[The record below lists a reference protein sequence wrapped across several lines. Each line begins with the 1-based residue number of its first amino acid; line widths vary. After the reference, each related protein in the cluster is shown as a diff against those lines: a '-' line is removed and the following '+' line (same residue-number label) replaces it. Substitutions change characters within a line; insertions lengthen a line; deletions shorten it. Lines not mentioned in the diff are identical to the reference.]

1 MNLDLSR
8 LNADVA
14 ASFHTHLF
22 GFPLRSA
29 VIGAATVLKSRI
41 NLR

>member
-14 ASFHTHLF
+14 ASFHTNLF
-22 GFPLRSA
+22 GFPLRST
-29 VIGAATVLKSRI
+29 VIGASTALKSQD
-41 NLR
+41 